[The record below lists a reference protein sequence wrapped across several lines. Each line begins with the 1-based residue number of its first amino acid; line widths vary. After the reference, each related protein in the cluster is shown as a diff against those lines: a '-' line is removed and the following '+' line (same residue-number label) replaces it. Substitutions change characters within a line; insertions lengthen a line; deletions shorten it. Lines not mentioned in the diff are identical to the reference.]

1 MNIGIPRS
9 TDDGELRVAI
19 VPETAQRLKKL
30 GLDVIVET
38 GAGAAAGFSDDDY
51 THAGATIASSAA
63 DVFARADAIAI
74 VHAPND
80 ETFGHLRKGQMLFAV
95 IRPLTEHDLVKRL
108 ADAGVTAIAMDMMP
122 RISRAQK
129 MDVLSSM
136 STIAG
141 YKGVLLAA
149 AELTKMFPMMMTAAG
164 TITPAKV
171 LILGAGVA
179 GLQAI
184 ATARR
189 LGAVVEAFDVRP
201 AVKEQ
206 VESLGARFVEVA
218 APQADAED
226 AGGYAKEMSE
236 DYKRKQ
242 GELVDKHAR
251 ESDIVISTALI
262 PGKKAP
268 ILISAETV
276 RGMKSGAVIM
286 DLAAE
291 GGGNCELTKLGER
304 VVEKGV
310 VILGPRNLPS
320 SVPFHASQMFS
331 RNVGAFLQ
339 DLTKE
344 GKIRLSEEDE
354 CVVGTVIT
362 QDGEVK
368 HARVRE
374 MMGLPPLVAA
384 EGSPA

>member
-1 MNIGIPRS
+1 MKIGIPKS
-9 TDDGELRVAI
+9 TVTDECRVAI
-19 VPETAQRLKKL
+19 VPETIQRLKKL
-30 GLDVIVET
+30 GLGAIVEA
-38 GAGAAAGFSDDDY
+38 GAGAQAGFGDAEYKAVDATVTTGDDVY
-51 THAGATIASSAA
+51 KN
-63 DVFARADAIAI
+63 ADAIILA
-74 VHAPND
+74 HAPTEKD
-80 ETFGHLRKGQMLFAV
+80 LAQLRSGQMLFAV
-95 IRPLTEHDLVKRL
+95 LRPLTEHDLVNALLEK
-108 ADAGVTAIAMDMMP
+108 GVTSIAMDMMP

-149 AELTKMFPMMMTAAG
+149 AELNKMFPMMMTAAG

-218 APQADAED
+218 ATAEDGED

-242 GELVDKHAR
+242 GELVDKHSR

-276 RGMKSGAVIM
+276 RSMKSGAVIM

-304 VVEKGV
+304 VVENGV
-310 VILGPRNLPS
+310 IILGPNNLPS
-320 SVPFHASQMFS
+320 TVPFHASQMYS
-331 RNVGAFLQ
+331 RNIGSFLQ
-339 DLTKE
+339 DLTKD
-344 GKIRLSEEDE
+344 GTITLDREDE
-354 CVVGTVIT
+354 CVAGTVIT
-362 QDGEVK
+362 AAKEVV
-368 HARVRE
+368 HSRVRE
-374 MMGLPPLVAA
+374 AMGLAPLVTA
-384 EGSPA
+384 